1 MGGSSL
7 SRGQRVECNR
17 STLIIGTVAVCKHW
31 NVYTNFAL
39 WLVDSLTPTRTDQPQ
54 SEVTVQMSNVYTRLP
69 CLLVDCL
76 EIVCVDNF
84 VVSDVDV
91 RVITCPG
98 QSCLNCDMSDIV
110 KCRCRDRK

>member
-1 MGGSSL
+1 M
-7 SRGQRVECNR
+7 
-17 STLIIGTVAVCKHW
+17 CKHW
-31 NVYTNFAL
+31 NVYTKVAL

-76 EIVCVDNF
+76 EIVYVKLF

-91 RVITCPG
+91 RVLTCPG
-98 QSCLNCDMSDIV
+98 QSCVNCDMPDIV
-110 KCRCRDRK
+110 KCRMSRQKIVV

>member
-1 MGGSSL
+1 MGGNDL

-31 NVYTNFAL
+31 NVYTNVAL

-54 SEVTVQMSNVYTRLP
+54 SEVTVQMSNVYTRIP

-76 EIVCVDNF
+76 EIVCVDTF

-91 RVITCPG
+91 RVITCLG
-98 QSCLNCDMSDIV
+98 QSCLNGDMPDIL
-110 KCRCRDRK
+110 